1 MTNSILK
8 QQIFM
13 PFFILLLVAFSYFLF
28 TFSCF
33 LFTFSCFYLLLVAF
47 SCLNLYLKK
56 EKVCSYLQ
64 LLYYLKKE
72 KTTFTDVIVSMS
84 FSLFLSSI

>member
-13 PFFILLLVAFSYFLF
+13 PFFILLLV
-28 TFSCF
+28 
-33 LFTFSCFYLLLVAF
+33 LLVAF

-56 EKVCSYLQ
+56 EKVCLYPQ
-64 LLYYLKKE
+64 LLYYLKK
-72 KTTFTDVIVSMS
+72 KKHNFY
-84 FSLFLSSI
+84 